1 MRVSYIE
8 IQKYFK
14 NPLPEIEAVADAF
27 TFHSFEIDGIY
38 GDILDV
44 KILPNR
50 APDCGTIEGIA
61 CQLSAI
67 LDTPLAKE
75 RELFYDDQPI
85 VEITT
90 ARINALLGTDFLK
103 GEILGV
109 FKRLGFRVEE
119 KGESLYV
126 AAPRPR
132 TDICIPEDLVE
143 EVGQIL
149 GYDRVPAVEL
159 PPINVPTNQDRY
171 RGIERMKDMLIEN
184 GFTEVSTQTFTTK
197 GDIELANP
205 FDMTKPMLRTSL
217 KDGLENARVRG
228 SQYAPLVL
236 EPKQK
241 LKLFE
246 MGTVFPKSGE
256 YLELCMT
263 EALPLFGHNKMMENL
278 SIAKLEEF
286 GKGYEPKRYILSAYH
301 AFSIY
306 PFMLRDIA
314 MWVPEGVT
322 SDSIL
327 DIITREAGLPA
338 GSFQQKSSAGELLR
352 TKRLFDVFTKE
363 IEGVRKTSY
372 AFNLVFQSDEKTLSD
387 DEVNV
392 IMSSVQSAL
401 VKEGY
406 EVR

>member
-1 MRVSYIE
+1 MKVSYSE
-8 IQKYFK
+8 LQKYFK
-14 NPLPEIEAVADAF
+14 NPLPKIEAVADAF
-27 TFHSFEIDGIY
+27 TFHSFEIDGID

-50 APDCGTIEGIA
+50 APDCGTIQGLA
-61 CQLSAI
+61 YQLSAI
-67 LDTPLAKE
+67 LDAPLAKE
-75 RELFYDDQPI
+75 RKLSYDDQPK
-85 VEITT
+85 VEITI
-90 ARINALLGTDFLK
+90 AKMNALLGTDFSRK
-103 GEILGV
+103 EILDV
-109 FKRLGFRVEE
+109 FNRLGFIVEE
-119 KGESLYV
+119 KGELLHV
-126 AAPRPR
+126 ASPKPRA
-132 TDICIPEDLVE
+132 DITIPEDLVE
-143 EVGQIL
+143 EVVQIL

-159 PPINVPTNQDRY
+159 PQIQFPANQDRY
-171 RGIERMKDMLIEN
+171 RGIERMKDMLIDN

-205 FDMTKPMLRTSL
+205 FDKTKPMLRISL
-217 KDGLENARVRG
+217 KEGLDNALVRG
-228 SQYAPLVL
+228 NQYAPLIL

-246 MGTVFPKSGE
+246 IGTVFPMSGE

-263 EALPLFGHNKMMENL
+263 EAEASLGHNKMIENL
-278 SIAKLEEF
+278 STAKLEEF
-286 GKGYEPKRYILSAYH
+286 GKGYEPKRYLLSAYH

-314 MWVPEGVT
+314 LWVPEGVT
-322 SDSIL
+322 SESVL
-327 DIITREAGLPA
+327 EIITRE
-338 GSFQQKSSAGELLR
+338 AGELLR
-352 TKRLFDVFTKE
+352 TKRLFDVFSKE
-363 IEGVRKTSY
+363 IDVVRKTSY

-392 IMSSVQSAL
+392 IMERVQSAL

>member
-1 MRVSYIE
+1 MKVSYIE
-8 IQKYFK
+8 LQKYFK

-27 TFHSFEIDGIY
+27 TFHSFEIDGID

-44 KILPNR
+44 KVLPNR

-67 LDTPLAKE
+67 LDAPLANE
-75 RELFYDDQPI
+75 RELSYDGQPI
-85 VEITT
+85 VEI
-90 ARINALLGTDFLK
+90 AIAKINALLGTDFSAK
-103 GEILGV
+103 EILDV
-109 FKRLGFRVEE
+109 FNRLGFLVEE
-119 KGESLYV
+119 KGESLHV
-126 AAPRPR
+126 TAPKPR
-132 TDICIPEDLVE
+132 TDIVIPEDLIE
-143 EVGQIL
+143 EIGQIL

-159 PPINVPTNQDRY
+159 PPTNIPTDQDRY
-171 RGIERMKDMLIEN
+171 RGIERMKDMLIDN
-184 GFTEVSTQTFTTK
+184 GFTEVSTQSFTTK

-205 FDMTKPMLRTSL
+205 FDKTKPMLRTSL
-217 KDGLENARVRG
+217 KEGLDNALVRG
-228 SQYAPLVL
+228 KQYAPLVL

-246 MGTVFPKSGE
+246 IGTVFPKSGE

-263 EALPLFGHNKMMENL
+263 EALPSLGHSKTMDNL

-286 GKGYEPKRYILSAYH
+286 GDGYEPKRYQLSAYH

-322 SDSIL
+322 SEAVL
-327 DIITREAGLPA
+327 EIITREAGN
-338 GSFQQKSSAGELLR
+338 LLR

-363 IEGVRKTSY
+363 IDGVRRTSY

-392 IMSSVQSAL
+392 IMSRVQSAL

>member
-1 MRVSYIE
+1 MKVSYSE
-8 IQKYFK
+8 LQKYFK
-14 NPLPEIEAVADAF
+14 NPLPKIEAVADAF
-27 TFHSFEIDGIY
+27 TFHSFEIDGIE

-50 APDCGTIEGIA
+50 APDCGTIQGLA
-61 CQLSAI
+61 YQLSAI
-67 LDTPLAKE
+67 LDAPLAKD
-75 RELFYDDQPI
+75 RELSYDEQPR
-85 VEITT
+85 VEISI
-90 ARINALLGTDFLK
+90 AKINALLGTDFSRK
-103 GEILGV
+103 EILDV
-109 FKRLGFRVEE
+109 FNRLGFIVEE
-119 KGESLYV
+119 KGELLHV
-126 AAPRPR
+126 ASPKPRA
-132 TDICIPEDLVE
+132 DITIPEDLVE

-159 PPINVPTNQDRY
+159 PPTNIPTDQDRY

-184 GFTEVSTQTFTTK
+184 GFTEVSTQSFTTK

-228 SQYAPLVL
+228 SQYVPLVL

-246 MGTVFPKSGE
+246 IGTVFPKSGE

-263 EALPLFGHNKMMENL
+263 EALPSLGHNKTMDNI

-286 GKGYEPKRYILSAYH
+286 GKGYEPKLYQLSAYH

-322 SDSIL
+322 SEAVL
-327 DIITREAGLPA
+327 EIITHESGN
-338 GSFQQKSSAGELLR
+338 LLR

-363 IEGVRKTSY
+363 IDGVRRTSY

-392 IMSSVQSAL
+392 IMGRVQSAL